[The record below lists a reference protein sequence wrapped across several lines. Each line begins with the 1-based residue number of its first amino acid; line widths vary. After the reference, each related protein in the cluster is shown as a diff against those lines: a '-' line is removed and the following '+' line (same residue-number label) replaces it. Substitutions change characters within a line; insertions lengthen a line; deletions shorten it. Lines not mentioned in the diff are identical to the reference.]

1 MNTPTLRKRASK
13 LVLAIALATT
23 TAVIAG
29 HAAPEAAYA
38 QKKKKKKKKD
48 AKPDYSKEFI
58 AAYTPVEEALKVE
71 GADVA
76 ALRPQIDAMI
86 AAATNPDEQIA
97 AGGLV
102 YNSGVKASDRTLQ
115 LQGMEIMLASGKVP
129 FDRVGQYNFIA
140 YQIANALSDFPKA
153 RSYLQKAIDANYTT
167 PNNSASDLQ
176 IAMAESYFAA
186 EEYTEGLAYLD
197 RAISARKGEG
207 LAVDETWYRRG
218 ITIAY
223 KNEIVPQVYDYSVA
237 WVTAFPSPENWRDAI
252 NLARNLNEFG
262 QQEMLDLFRLGRKVE
277 ALKDKQD
284 YIMYVESADARRL
297 PKEVKEVI
305 EQAYERGAVSPDD
318 IYIADSLTTAN
329 NRIETDRADLPE
341 LEQAAAAPDAG
352 LRTVV
357 AAGNTFL
364 SYGDY
369 AKAEMFFQKALSMP
383 GVETAEA
390 LTRLG
395 IAQVGLD
402 KHEDAQRTFAQI
414 QGARSSIA
422 GLWSGYSKML
432 TGETSAA
439 DEGPSLKDLMG
450 A

>member
-23 TAVIAG
+23 TAMVAG
-29 HAAPEAAYA
+29 HLVPDPAHA
-38 QKKKKKKKKD
+38 QRKKKKKKD
-48 AKPDYSKEFI
+48 SKPEYSKEFV
-58 AAYTPVEEALKVE
+58 AAYTPVDEALQAG

-86 AAATNPDEQIA
+86 AASTTPDEQIA
-97 AGGLV
+97 SGGLV
-102 YNSGVKASDRTLQ
+102 YNAGVTASDRALQ

-129 FDRVGQYNFIA
+129 FERIGQYNFIA
-140 YQIANALSDFPKA
+140 YQISNALNDFPKA
-153 RSYLQKAIDANYTT
+153 RRYLQGAIDANFTT
-167 PNNSASDLQ
+167 QSIGASDLQ

-186 EEYTEGLAYLD
+186 EDYNSGLDYLD
-197 RAISARKGEG
+197 KAIAARKNQG
-207 LAVDETWYRRG
+207 LTVDETWYRRG

-223 KNEIVPQVYDYSVA
+223 NNEIVPQVYDFALA
-237 WVTAFPSPENWRDAI
+237 WVAAFPSPENWRDAI

-277 ALKDKQD
+277 ALTDKQD

-341 LEQAAAAPDAG
+341 LEQAAAAADAG

-364 SYGDY
+364 SYGDF
-369 AKAEMFFQKALSMP
+369 AKAEIFFQKALSMP
-383 GVETAEA
+383 GVETAEV

-395 IAQVGLD
+395 IAQVGLE
-402 KHEDAQRTFAQI
+402 KHEEAQRTFAQI
-414 QGARSSIA
+414 QGARSTIA
-422 GLWSGYSKML
+422 ALWSGYAQML
-432 TGETSAA
+432 TGDATPA
-439 DEGPSLKDLMG
+439 DEGPSLSDLMG